1 MSTKYLEESN
11 KSLIFAVQKRFAMI
25 SKDKCIEQLKACKEQ
40 LTQKFG
46 VSSMLLFGSVARNEQ
61 NESSDVDVFVDMKP
75 NLLLLVG
82 VKQFLE
88 EKLGCSVDV
97 IRNHRR
103 IDNYLMQQ
111 IQKDG
116 VEIFK

>member
-1 MSTKYLEESN
+1 
-11 KSLIFAVQKRFAMI
+11 MI
-25 SKDKCIEQLKACKEQ
+25 SKDRCIEQLKACKDQ
-40 LTQKFG
+40 LTKNFG
-46 VSSMLLFGSVARNEQ
+46 VTSMLLFGSVARNEQ
-61 NESSDVDVFVDMKP
+61 KESSDVDVFVDMKP

-103 IDNYLMQQ
+103 IDKYLIQQ

>member
-1 MSTKYLEESN
+1 
-11 KSLIFAVQKRFAMI
+11 MI

-61 NESSDVDVFVDMKP
+61 NESSDVDVKP

>member
-1 MSTKYLEESN
+1 MIN
-11 KSLIFAVQKRFAMI
+11 KEN
-25 SKDKCIEQLKACKEQ
+25 CIKQLKACKDQ
-40 LTQKFG
+40 LINNFG

-61 NESSDVDVFVDMKP
+61 KESSDVDVFVEMKP
-75 NLLLLVG
+75 NLLLLIE

-88 EKLGCSVDV
+88 EKLGCTVDV

-103 IDNYLMQQ
+103 IDSFFKKQ

-116 VEIFK
+116 VEIFKS

>member
-1 MSTKYLEESN
+1 
-11 KSLIFAVQKRFAMI
+11 MI
-25 SKDKCIEQLKACKEQ
+25 NKDKCIEQLKACKDQ
-40 LTQKFG
+40 LMKNFG

-61 NESSDVDVFVDMKP
+61 KESSDVDVFVDMKP
-75 NLLLLVG
+75 NLFLQVG

-103 IDNYLMQQ
+103 IDSYLIKQ
-111 IQKDG
+111 IRREG

>member
-1 MSTKYLEESN
+1 
-11 KSLIFAVQKRFAMI
+11 MI
-25 SKDKCIEQLKACKEQ
+25 SKDKCIEQLKACKDQ
-40 LTQKFG
+40 LTSKFG
-46 VSSMLLFGSVARNEQ
+46 VTSMLLFGSVARNEQ
-61 NESSDVDVFVDMKP
+61 KESSDVDVFVNMKP

-103 IDNYLMQQ
+103 IDSYLIQQ
-111 IQKDG
+111 IQRDG
-116 VEIFK
+116 IEIFK